1 MKIAFNLNL
10 SEGPIGG
17 GISFLNNL
25 CSKLISD
32 GHEVYFDLSEKY
44 LDLILIMDPRWNHS
58 NSSFNSREVL
68 KYLNKVNSRAIVI
81 HRINECD
88 ERKNTNFMNNKL
100 RQINYLADATI
111 FVGGWLLDLKVT
123 NKSSFHDL
131 DIVIRNGAD
140 KSIYNNENFIPW
152 PGTGQLRLVTHHWS
166 NNRMK
171 GFDIYEELDLL
182 LGKED
187 FGSKFSFTYIGN
199 LPKNFKFKNSA
210 HIQPLH
216 SAALAMKIKEHHGYL
231 TASINEPGG
240 NHQNEGALC
249 GLPLLYRNSGCLP
262 EYCDGYGVMFD
273 DNNFQSKLVEFRT
286 VYNNYVGVMD
296 KFPNTAE
303 AMVNKYVA
311 YFELLLEK
319 RDFIIRRRK
328 WSRTSAAALRLN
340 FPL

>member
-1 MKIAFNLNL
+1 LNIAL
-10 SEGPIGG
+10 SFKSSIGPTGG
-17 GISFLNNL
+17 GVSFLNA
-25 CSKLISD
+25 LISGLESK
-32 GHEVYFDLSEKY
+32 GHKIFFDLKHKE
-44 LDLILIMDPRWNHS
+44 LDIILILDPRWNHP

-68 KYLNKVNSRAIVI
+68 KYLNEVNSRVIVI

-88 ERKNTNFMNNKL
+88 ERKNTNFMNKKL
-100 RQINYLADATI
+100 CQINYLADATV
-111 FVGGWLLDLKVT
+111 FVGSWLLDLKVT

-140 KSIYNNENFIPW
+140 KFIYNNENFIPW
-152 PGTGQLRLVTHHWS
+152 PGSGTLKLVTHHWS

-182 LGKED
+182 LEQED
-187 FGSKFSFTYIGN
+187 FASKFSFTYIGN
-199 LPKNFKFKNSA
+199 LPKNFKFKNSV
-210 HIQPLH
+210 HVQPLH
-216 SAALAMKIKEHHGYL
+216 GVTLATKIKEHHGYI

-240 NHQNEGALC
+240 NHQNEGAAC

-273 DNNFQSKLVEFRT
+273 ENNFQTKLIEFRNT
-286 VYNNYVGVMD
+286 YNDYVDVMD

-303 AMVNKYVA
+303 VMVNNYVK
-311 YFELLLEK
+311 YFESLLEK
-319 RDFIIRRRK
+319 RDFIIKRRK
-328 WSRTSAAALRLN
+328 LSKMSSTSFRLN